1 MVTRSMYANMFLIS
15 SSVNL
20 IASFSMQNLKS
31 FIVSIPLLWTSKY
44 LKALT
49 IFSNFSLM
57 RPQK

>member
-1 MVTRSMYANMFLIS
+1 
-15 SSVNL
+15 
-20 IASFSMQNLKS
+20 MQNLKS